1 MSTKA
6 LIICLFILLVGS
18 GNASIIDWIWGG
30 HDENAAPKP
39 TIGGLPIVKIPFE
52 IITDDEKFLREAKN
66 YTSLKLEHLD
76 DCQHHVVMRIHSACS
91 DLTEEELSKMSVD
104 LLNCQAVT
112 KGWRRFLCTSRMS
125 LQECTSSMDPDMWNA
140 YHLMNNRARAICYA
154 ARSQQSRA
162 LSEMTVDKL
171 MDSAHSQLNTMDS
184 LKEDHQKLESLTAS
198 TLEAVSYGHQSLM
211 DQQDKLRVTQHS
223 IQDSVSLNL
232 RQVTR
237 EKVLIASGHHELA
250 KMMDDIRNKLDE
262 ASLELSSQVNERRE
276 NHKQQLEDLRSV
288 VDQVAVFWQR
298 IDGRTQE
305 ILAHHE
311 SATAQYD
318 SAIYKLSQIS
328 TTVNFLLDLLDKT
341 RHDIE
346 HLGRLINLT
355 PDTGNQLDH
364 LYSCVLHFLYLI
376 VGMITAAFF
385 RAPTTSR
392 AFLLLFVP
400 LNLAVTYTHGDAAA
414 LNFPSMTIL
423 ILASTAVCYV
433 IQRALHYWTSRQ
445 PRPLS
450 SLHGSQ
456 PQPMTSQFITNPL
469 PCTKP
474 VALMLSHRSS
484 MNTLSLFPG
493 DPGRC
498 PSSMES
504 MSVAASSRGD
514 SPRPDERVR
523 ILTPVRDRNLG
534 EGSSGS
540 GEVALGLAHFAERS
554 ANSNSCSSNNC
565 LVQAGTS
572 RTLRQRYSSPVY
584 FPPARKPTS
593 SFSPP
598 RPVCRAVCRNGQQ
611 CHTSASVGSD
621 LCWRHTS

>member
-1 MSTKA
+1 MRSVLRLGYLA
-6 LIICLFILLVGS
+6 
-18 GNASIIDWIWGG
+18 
-30 HDENAAPKP
+30 
-39 TIGGLPIVKIPFE
+39 IVEVPFE
-52 IITDDEKFLREAKN
+52 ISTEDERFLQEAKKYE
-66 YTSLKLEHLD
+66 YTSLKMSDLD
-76 DCQHHVVMRIHSACS
+76 DCQHRVVVNIHKRCS
-91 DLTEEELSKMSVD
+91 DLTEEELAKMSVN
-104 LLNCQAVT
+104 LLNCQSAVEGT
-112 KGWRRFLCTSRMS
+112 QHFPCTTRMS

-140 YHLMNNRARAICYA
+140 YHLMNNRARAVCYA
-154 ARSQQSRA
+154 ARNQQFRA

-171 MDSAHSQLNTMDS
+171 MDSAHSHLNTMDS

-211 DQQDKLRVTQHS
+211 DQQEKLRVTQHS

-232 RQVTR
+232 RELTR
-237 EKVLIASGHHELA
+237 EKVLIASGHHELV
-250 KMMDDIRNKLDE
+250 KMMDDVRNKLDE
-262 ASLELSSQVNERRE
+262 ASLEFSSQVNERHE
-276 NHKQQLEDLRSV
+276 NHKQLREDLQTV
-288 VDQVAVFWQR
+288 MEQVALLWQR
-298 IDGRTQE
+298 IDHSTQE
-305 ILAHHE
+305 ILARHE
-311 SATAQYD
+311 SARAQYN
-318 SAIYKLSQIS
+318 SALYKLSQIS
-328 TTVNFLLDLLDKT
+328 ATVNFLLDLLDKT
-341 RHDIE
+341 RQEFDE
-346 HLGRLINLT
+346 RLGWLNNLT

-376 VGMITAAFF
+376 VGMITAAFI

-423 ILASTAVCYV
+423 ILASTAACYV

-445 PRPLS
+445 PRPVS

-456 PQPMTSQFITNPL
+456 PQPMTNGFITNPF
-469 PCTKP
+469 PPMKP
-474 VALMLSHRSS
+474 VAVMLSQRSS
-484 MNTLSLFPG
+484 INMLSLFAG
-493 DPGRC
+493 DPGRRLKSLVNRC
-498 PSSMES
+498 PSPLKS
-504 MSVAASSRGD
+504 MSAAASSRGD

-540 GEVALGLAHFAERS
+540 GEVALGLAHF
-554 ANSNSCSSNNC
+554 CSSNNR

-572 RTLRQRYSSPVY
+572 RTLRRRYSTPVY
-584 FPPARKPTS
+584 VPPTPKPTS

-598 RPVCRAVCRNGQQ
+598 RPVCRAICRNGQQ